1 MVSRKLMGIWA
12 FLDFSLL
19 VAGATTLA
27 LSIVWRAPNVL
38 KNMVYSDADLTV
50 LMVLGLALIGTF
62 MISLFAVAQKNHVTL
77 GLVVLNWA
85 LIIDAIGVI
94 IIGSFIWWFTLQ
106 ERNNFH
112 GVYQALSSANR
123 IFIQDK
129 FQCCGYFNASD
140 LIEFGGNYCTD
151 LPFVESPAFLNSTNP
166 FCVDPVTNFADGML
180 NVTFTTVYGYM
191 AIIMSLILATL
202 CVIRKRLEDER
213 FRKIDFK
220 RGGGGFV

>member
-1 MVSRKLMGIWA
+1 MPTSQVGYLSCLRP
-12 FLDFSLL
+12 
-19 VAGATTLA
+19 TLI
-27 LSIVWRAPNVL
+27 LTGSNR
-38 KNMVYSDADLTV
+38 TV

-129 FQCCGYFNASD
+129 VC
-140 LIEFGGNYCTD
+140 L
-151 LPFVESPAFLNSTNP
+151 
-166 FCVDPVTNFADGML
+166 
-180 NVTFTTVYGYM
+180 FT
-191 AIIMSLILATL
+191 
-202 CVIRKRLEDER
+202 R
-213 FRKIDFK
+213 FSGPGRFS
-220 RGGGGFV
+220 